1 MIDQLEASALS
12 LAESERKQAWQE
24 MAKQVAH
31 EIKNPLT
38 PMRLTVQSF
47 ERNFDPKD
55 PDIRNKVAEFSDI
68 LLQQIDTMSSIASAF
83 SSFAQM
89 PAQNK
94 ETLNVVTEVKLA
106 LDLFREP
113 FIHFYPEKK
122 AIYADLD
129 KIQLTRIITNLM
141 TNAIQ
146 AVRNEEDPNISV
158 RVSETENEVTIS
170 VSDNG
175 EGIAESDTA
184 KIFEPKFTTKNSGMG
199 LGLAMVKKIVET
211 YNGSITVN
219 SSLNEGATFLV
230 RLPIH

>member
-1 MIDQLEASALS
+1 
-12 LAESERKQAWQE
+12 
-24 MAKQVAH
+24 
-31 EIKNPLT
+31 
-38 PMRLTVQSF
+38 
-47 ERNFDPKD
+47 
-55 PDIRNKVAEFSDI
+55 
-68 LLQQIDTMSSIASAF
+68 MSSIASAF

-94 ETLNVVTEVKLA
+94 ETLNVVSEVKLA
-106 LDLFREP
+106 LDLFQEP
-113 FIHFYPEKK
+113 FIYFYPEKK

-158 RVSETENEVTIS
+158 HVSETEHEVSIS

-184 KIFEPKFTTKNSGMG
+184 KIFESAISRCFC
-199 LGLAMVKKIVET
+199 
-211 YNGSITVN
+211 
-219 SSLNEGATFLV
+219 F
-230 RLPIH
+230 R